1 LASLLRSTAKSKQ
14 VIVSTQSVALLNE
27 FDVSDVIVCDRIE
40 GATHLHRL
48 DEYALAD
55 WLQEYSL
62 GELWQKN
69 LLGGR
74 PSR

>member
-1 LASLLRSTAKSKQ
+1 MTGGAGDDTYVVDDAG
-14 VIVSTQSVALLNE
+14 
-27 FDVSDVIVCDRIE
+27 DVIVCDRIE
-40 GATHLHRL
+40 GETHLHRL
-48 DEYALAD
+48 DESALTN
-55 WLQEYSL
+55 WLDDYSL